1 MKKFKIALY
10 NIIIF
15 LIFFPIFDIIASNF
29 FLKIDDRTC
38 YVLEKH
44 YYELKKNCS
53 GRQQFKSSF
62 PIINVKTD
70 KYGLRTNKTRDK
82 ENKKE
87 KILFFGDSMTFGVG
101 IDYEKT
107 FVGLLEDKFTNYDFY
122 NFGVGSYSPSVHLY
136 KLERAIKNKLLPKKI
151 ILMLDLSDIYDE
163 GKRWVDTND
172 NSKPLLTYDT
182 SKNWKPDKK
191 FTHKN
196 FQISRLIASKLN
208 YNTRII
214 KNKIKNLDNSN
225 NEKEQVKKS
234 FQGEFTYKNL
244 ENLNK
249 RFWSDKIFFTGVK
262 KIKEKVEQIS
272 HISKNYKSEFY
283 IVVYPWGETLVH
295 GQKAFSWENFGNEL
309 CSNNRCILVNT
320 FPAFESK
327 KNIDRFWYS
336 NLYFIGDEHLNP
348 KGNLFLSKILE
359 REVFKD

>member
-1 MKKFKIALY
+1 
-10 NIIIF
+10 
-15 LIFFPIFDIIASNF
+15 
-29 FLKIDDRTC
+29 
-38 YVLEKH
+38 
-44 YYELKKNCS
+44 
-53 GRQQFKSSF
+53 
-62 PIINVKTD
+62 
-70 KYGLRTNKTRDK
+70 
-82 ENKKE
+82 
-87 KILFFGDSMTFGVG
+87 MTFGVG

-136 KLERAIKNKLLPKKI
+136 KLELAIKNKLLPKKI

-208 YNTRII
+208 YNSRVIR
-214 KNKIKNLDNSN
+214 NKIKNLDNSN

-249 RFWSDKIFFTGVK
+249 IFWTDKIFFTGVE

-272 HISKNYKSEFY
+272 DISKNYKSEFY
-283 IVVYPWGETLVH
+283 IVIYPWGETLVH
-295 GQKAFSWENFGNEL
+295 GQKAFSWENFGKEI
-309 CSNNRCILVNT
+309 CSNNRCVLVNT

-327 KNIDRFWYS
+327 KNIDKFWYS
-336 NLYFIGDEHLNP
+336 NLYFIGDEHLNQ

-359 REVFKD
+359 SEVFND